1 MHYYNI
7 YNLLYIT
14 NTNLTEPVG
23 KSLIEI
29 AKAVLQTEAESVLA
43 LQERIDDNFEKIC
56 NTLKGCR
63 GKVVLIG
70 MGKSGHV
77 AKKISSTMASTGTP
91 SFFLHPGEAGH
102 GDLGMVT
109 RDDVAIMISYS
120 GEADEIL
127 ALLPGIKRMNVPII
141 SLTGNVKSSIAKSS
155 DFHLDVSVDKEACPN
170 NLAPTS
176 STTAALAM
184 GDAIAVSLINAN
196 NFTPEDFAMSH
207 PSGSLG
213 RRLLTLVSSIMQS
226 GEDIPMVLKD
236 TLLIDSLIVMS
247 EKALGMVLV
256 TENGK
261 LAGIFTD
268 GDLRRT
274 LESNTE
280 FQKLTIEDVMTKDCK
295 SIEPQEPA
303 SMAMQMM
310 EKYSLNSMPVVDSNN
325 NIVGAINMHT
335 LIQAKLF

>member
-1 MHYYNI
+1 MLNNI
-7 YNLLYIT
+7 YNHLNIT

-226 GEDIPMVLKD
+226 GEDIPIVLKD

-247 EKALGMVLV
+247 EKGLGMVLV

-274 LESNTE
+274 LESNKE

>member
-1 MHYYNI
+1 MLNNI
-7 YNLLYIT
+7 YNHLYIT

-226 GEDIPMVLKD
+226 GEDIPIVLKD

-274 LESNTE
+274 LESNKE

-303 SMAMQMM
+303 LMAMQMM

>member
-1 MHYYNI
+1 M
-7 YNLLYIT
+7 
-14 NTNLTEPVG
+14 G

-226 GEDIPMVLKD
+226 GEDIPIVLKD

-310 EKYSLNSMPVVDSNN
+310 EKYSLNSMPVVDSND

>member
-1 MHYYNI
+1 M
-7 YNLLYIT
+7 
-14 NTNLTEPVG
+14 TEPVG

-29 AKAVLQTEAESVLA
+29 AKTVLQTEAESVLA

-226 GEDIPMVLKD
+226 GEDIPIVLKD

>member
-1 MHYYNI
+1 LLNNI
-7 YNLLYIT
+7 YNLVNIT
-14 NTNLTEPVG
+14 NTKFTEPVG

-29 AKAVLQTEAESVLA
+29 AKAVLQTEANSVLA
-43 LQERIDDNFEKIC
+43 LKDRIDKNFEKVC

-77 AKKISSTMASTGTP
+77 AKKISSTLASTGTP

-109 RDDVAIMISYS
+109 RDDIVIMISYS
-120 GEADEIL
+120 GEADEII

-141 SLTGNVKSSIAKSS
+141 SLTGNGKSSIAKSS

-226 GEDIPMVLKD
+226 GGDIPMVSKD
-236 TLLIDSLIVMS
+236 TLLIDSLLVMS
-247 EKALGMVLV
+247 EKALGMVLIA
-256 TENGK
+256 ENGK

-274 LESNTE
+274 LESNMD
-280 FQKLTIEDVMTKDCK
+280 FQKLTIEDVMTRDCK

-303 SMAMQMM
+303 LMAMQMM

>member
-1 MHYYNI
+1 M
-7 YNLLYIT
+7 
-14 NTNLTEPVG
+14 G

-184 GDAIAVSLINAN
+184 GDAIAVSLINVN

-226 GEDIPMVLKD
+226 GEDIPIVLKD